1 MPIAGA
7 TGLVTA
13 SLAVLLDFALLL
25 TLKNW
30 ACQIR
35 VLGVESLG
43 ETTYAVGVCTKSPYT
58 SQLMANC
65 SGEEGVR
72 GNCAVGSNKRDI
84 QANVVFTDTGFTVSS
99 CWFEQNDTVDYV
111 YAAWA
116 ESAPGAEEIDH
127 IIVDELNT
135 EDSSGNKNN
144 ASSKGAEWQTG
155 VEKFYGGALKLTE
168 DPDRL
173 TIDTSSNEDL
183 KFGIGDFTV
192 EAWCLQTTSVTYPS
206 LFEIGNHLS
215 TAGVVFIIGPSTRIY
230 SDGFYGS
237 GSMTLNDWNHVA
249 FCRKNGVLEIY
260 INGAKTS
267 SVAFTNNLTDVS
279 EATIGNAKGFLN
291 GSYQLRGY
299 IQDLYKGIAKYLTYP
314 LGEAWA
320 LPSVTLWNLLVMM
333 ISLTHQSKQLARLF

>member
-1 MPIAGA
+1 MGQ
-7 TGLVTA
+7 G
-13 SLAVLLDFALLL
+13 S
-25 TLKNW
+25 
-30 ACQIR
+30 
-35 VLGVESLG
+35 GG
-43 ETTYAVGVCTKSPYT
+43 ETTYGGWGMYQEPYT
-58 SQLMANC
+58 SQQLMANC

-72 GNCAVGSNKRDI
+72 GNCAVGSNKLDI

-144 ASSKGAEWQTG
+144 APPSKGAEWQTG

-237 GSMTLNDWNHVA
+237 GSM
-249 FCRKNGVLEIY
+249 RK
-260 INGAKTS
+260 
-267 SVAFTNNLTDVS
+267 
-279 EATIGNAKGFLN
+279 
-291 GSYQLRGY
+291 
-299 IQDLYKGIAKYLTYP
+299 
-314 LGEAWA
+314 
-320 LPSVTLWNLLVMM
+320 
-333 ISLTHQSKQLARLF
+333 